1 MEFKRID
8 DTKFQCLLY
17 EEDLEDNN
25 ISLDD
30 FFRNDTDKIHGLL
43 DVILEEAQ
51 KNIGVIFNGGVMSL
65 QLAPQ
70 PNHSILLTISSGHDE
85 FSDMIKQAGQRAA
98 QLMSSFKQEESNIIK
113 REDVDDSVK
122 AAPFVH
128 VDKMK
133 NIPKSGQKNDMQ
145 SDKKS
150 AAKPQNAVMIYKFIS
165 MQETEEF
172 ALHCPKTWGLKN
184 SLYKDEEGSRYL
196 VLERTRCAE
205 DKFQYICELLTEY
218 SEYISSKK
226 ETTAYIREHYS
237 LMIENNAIN
246 IMKKYCI

>member
-8 DTKFQCLLY
+8 DTKFQCLLD

-30 FFRNDTDKIHGLL
+30 FFRNDTAKIHGLL

-51 KNIGVIFNGGVMSL
+51 KNIGVIFDGGVMSL

-98 QLMSSFKQEESNIIK
+98 QLMSSLKEESNIIK
-113 REDVDDSVK
+113 RENVDESIK
-122 AAPFVH
+122 SASFMPM
-128 VDKMK
+128 DKLDD
-133 NIPKSGQKNDMQ
+133 IQKNTP
-145 SDKKS
+145 KKPEKNQGS
-150 AAKPQNAVMIYKFIS
+150 KNNNTEIFVYRFDS
-165 MQETEEF
+165 MTEAEEF
-172 ALHCPKTWGLKN
+172 AVHCPKTWGVRS
-184 SLYKDEEGSRYL
+184 SLYKADNEKEIYMTI
-196 VLERTRCAE
+196 ERTRCVQ
-205 DKFQYICELLTEY
+205 DKFQYICGLLTEY
-218 SEYISSKK
+218 GEYISSKK

-237 LMIENNAIN
+237 LLIENNAIN
-246 IMKKYCI
+246 TMKKYCI